1 MPMPKKKRTKTIN
14 PVDDGTKQSSINE
27 YAETREMKIVLK
39 EVKPPKIVLKE
50 VKSPKIVL
58 KEIKVDET

>member
-1 MPMPKKKRTKTIN
+1 MPRKKRTKTIN
-14 PVDDGTKQSSINE
+14 PVDDGLKQHSINE

-50 VKSPKIVL
+50 
-58 KEIKVDET
+58 IKADET

>member
-27 YAETREMKIVLK
+27 YAERREMKIVLK
-39 EVKPPKIVLKE
+39 EAKP
-50 VKSPKIVL
+50 PKIVL